1 MVFTRFL
8 SSSMLCE
15 KNNSNLWFYDL
26 GILKLLTT
34 LKIKLKKK
42 SIFTSRTK
50 TRIKRKIN
58 TRHLE

>member
-34 LKIKLKKK
+34 LKIKFKKNQFSLQEQKLK
-42 SIFTSRTK
+42 
-50 TRIKRKIN
+50 
-58 TRHLE
+58 